1 MPWNVY
7 SANNGYPA
15 VEVSKMKP
23 DFLKIAACAA
33 LLCAIFVTKAPAQ
46 HAAATATSQV
56 SETNQ
61 VIQLGDSVVPLY
73 GPWKFTVGDSPLDAS
88 GQPLWA
94 APGFDDSK
102 WEPQDLTPKDGSID
116 PVSGLSGYVAGWTSR
131 GHPGYWGYAWYRI
144 RVKVES
150 KPGEKLALAGP
161 ANVDDAYQVFDNGNL
176 IGAFGTFKSYRPTVY
191 FTQPK
196 KFQLEDTGNGS
207 EQTRVLAF
215 RFWMEPNTLIGTT
228 DVGGIHSAP
237 QLGEAGAVAAR
248 NQVQWDELVR
258 SYSLSLILGV
268 LFGMLG
274 LVALSLRLFDETD
287 SVYLWIAA
295 LLLTLAVRGFL
306 TAIGSWTEWIPA
318 LTITVIDEVVLIPIV
333 FTGWIMV
340 WRVWFR
346 LKKAA
351 WVPRVL
357 LVLVVLLIISAGI
370 GHNVFFTVV
379 SQPVAHV
386 FGMLNFAARLLTVSL
401 VLGTVIQGIVEQGL
415 DGWLALPPVLFASVS
430 PFRGELATMHVN
442 LNFLIFGIGITTS
455 QIADLLLVGSLSI
468 LLLRRLLM
476 SVKSQRQMAL
486 DVKQAQE
493 VQQVILPM
501 RRQQVSGF
509 AIDTEYRPAREVG
522 GDFFQ
527 IIPDAA
533 DGSLLIVAGDVTG
546 KGLRAGMLVA
556 LLVGAIRTAVAF
568 DREPVRVLRELNER
582 LLGRGD
588 AQATCLALRI
598 DTDGSATLANA
609 GHMPPYLNG
618 RQLPMEGALPLGMVE
633 EAEFSVMRFKLSAS
647 DRLVLLSDGIAEA
660 TDLDG
665 KLFGFERVLE
675 LMRTSSSAAE
685 VADAA
690 QRFGQEDDI
699 SVISLTRNELL
710 SPAMA

>member
-1 MPWNVY
+1 
-7 SANNGYPA
+7 
-15 VEVSKMKP
+15 MKR
-23 DFLKIAACAA
+23 DCLKIAASAA
-33 LLCAIFVTKAPAQ
+33 LLWAVFVAKAPAQ
-46 HAAATATSQV
+46 YAALAATNQ
-56 SETNQ
+56 TNQ
-61 VIQLGDSVVPLY
+61 TIQLGDSVAPLY
-73 GPWKFTVGDSPLDAS
+73 GPWKFTVGDSPVDAS

-94 APGFDDSK
+94 EPGFDDSK
-102 WEPQDLTPKDGSID
+102 WETQDLTPKDGSID

-131 GHPGYWGYAWYRI
+131 GHPGYWGYGWYRI

-150 KPGEKLALAGP
+150 KPGAKLALAGP
-161 ANVDDAYQVFDNGNL
+161 ANVDDAYQVFDNGSL
-176 IGAFGTFKSYRPTVY
+176 IGAFGTFRSYRPTVY

-196 KFQLEDTGNGS
+196 MFQLENAASGG

-248 NQVQWDELVR
+248 NQVQWDELIR

-268 LFGMLG
+268 MFGMLG

-295 LLLTLAVRGFL
+295 LLLTLGLRGVL

-318 LTITVIDEVVLIPIV
+318 LTLTVVDEVVLIPLV
-333 FTGWIMV
+333 FIGWIMV

-346 LKKAA
+346 LKRAA

-357 LVLVVLLIISAGI
+357 PALVILLIVSFAVGD
-370 GHNVFFTVV
+370 NVFFTVV

-386 FGMLNFAARLLTVSL
+386 FGMLNFAARVLTASL
-401 VLGTVIQGIVEQGL
+401 VLGTVIQGIVQQGL
-415 DGWLALPPVLFASVS
+415 DGWLALPAVLFACVS
-430 PFRGELATMHVN
+430 KFRAELAEMHVN
-442 LNFLIFGIGITTS
+442 LNFMVFGIGITTS

-468 LLLRRLLM
+468 LLLRRLLI

-527 IIPDAA
+527 IIPDSA
-533 DGSLLIVAGDVTG
+533 DGSLLIVAGDVAG

-568 DREPVRVLRELNER
+568 NREPARLLRELNQR

-598 DTDGSATLANA
+598 DPDGSATLANA

-618 RQLPMEGALPLGMVE
+618 RQMPMEGALPLGMVE

-647 DRLVLLSDGIAEA
+647 DRLVLLSDGIVEA
-660 TDLDG
+660 TDLEG

-675 LMRTSSSAAE
+675 LMRTSISAAE

-690 QRFGQEDDI
+690 QKFGQEDDI

-710 SPAMA
+710 SPVMA